1 MCVDPRLL
9 EKSMM
14 GIFFYVHC
22 SYGSLTLRLSP
33 LITPLLLVLP
43 PFSDHS
49 AHTSLPFFLLPFH
62 FMTNIKTI

>member
-14 GIFFYVHC
+14 GIFLC
-22 SYGSLTLRLSP
+22 LSTYGSLTLRLSP
-33 LITPLLLVLP
+33 LISPLLLVLP